1 MYTIDKT
8 HALLSVMKS
17 FAKYIRRSIKIGIH
31 FRVQRTIFSRFLHIH
46 VKVPFRRRGVPG
58 VSKKFRQKEN

>member
-1 MYTIDKT
+1 
-8 HALLSVMKS
+8 MKS

-46 VKVPFRRRGVPG
+46 VKVPFRRRGVLGVPG

>member
-1 MYTIDKT
+1 
-8 HALLSVMKS
+8 MKS
-17 FAKYIRRSIKIGIH
+17 YGKYIRRSIKIGIH